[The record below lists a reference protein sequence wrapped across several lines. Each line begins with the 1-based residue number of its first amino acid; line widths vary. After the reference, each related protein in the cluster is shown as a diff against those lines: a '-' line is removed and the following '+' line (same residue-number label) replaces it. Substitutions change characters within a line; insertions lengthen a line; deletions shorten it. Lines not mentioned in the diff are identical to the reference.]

1 MSLEKQVTV
10 RGYGLVGLV
19 RSLLRRRAIRFAL
32 VGGFGIPM
40 NMGLLWFFHSVL
52 AMPMVLA
59 WACAFEP
66 SALFNFYANQ
76 RFTYH
81 EQDHLRGWDW
91 PVRAL
96 KAQASSLSGQVVNV
110 SVFAAL
116 IAAGVHYL
124 PADAGGIIVAFSVN
138 FMLANRFVFT
148 PVRPMALPE
157 PLPLMREYESVA

>member
-1 MSLEKQVTV
+1 LEKQVTV

-19 RSLLRRRAIRFAL
+19 RGLLQHRAIRFAL

-52 AMPMVLA
+52 SMPIVPA
-59 WACAFEP
+59 WVCAFEP

-81 EQDHLRGWDW
+81 EQNHLQGWDW

-96 KAQASSLSGQVVNV
+96 KAQASALSGQVVNV

-116 IAAGVHYL
+116 MAAGVHYL
-124 PADAGGIIVAFSVN
+124 PADAGGIIAAFSVN

-148 PVRPMALPE
+148 PASQRALPE
-157 PLPLMREYESVA
+157 PLHLMPELESVA